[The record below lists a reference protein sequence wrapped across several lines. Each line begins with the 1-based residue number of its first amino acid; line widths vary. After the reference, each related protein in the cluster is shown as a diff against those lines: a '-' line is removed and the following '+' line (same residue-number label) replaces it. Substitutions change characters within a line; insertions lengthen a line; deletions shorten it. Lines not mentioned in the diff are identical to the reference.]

1 MRKFNAGLETQFVG
15 VFIPNL
21 KPRHFSMAVRKLTKF
36 FNVDNTVEDLLAIAE
51 WNGYTLGTTDTMIF
65 VVADGSEYGEMAL
78 LTPSILE
85 LSVRNEHDK
94 NVVVVL

>member
-21 KPRHFSMAVRKLTKF
+21 KSRHFNTAVRKLTKF
-36 FNVDNTVEDLLAIAE
+36 FGVDNTIEDLLAIA
-51 WNGYTLGTTDTMIF
+51 GYYGFTLGTSDTIIF
-65 VVADGSEYGEMAL
+65 VVADDTEYGEMAL

-85 LSVRNEHDK
+85 LSVRNDHDM

>member
-1 MRKFNAGLETQFVG
+1 MRKFNAGLNSQIV
-15 VFIPNL
+15 VVPVRNL
-21 KPRHFSMAVRKLTKF
+21 KPRSFNRAVYKLTKF
-36 FNVDNTVEDLLAIAE
+36 FNVDNTLTDLLMIADLY
-51 WNGYTLGTTDTMIF
+51 GYTLGTCDSMIF

-85 LSVRNEHDK
+85 LSVRSDDDN

>member
-1 MRKFNAGLETQFVG
+1 MRKFNAGLETQAVVVFVK
-15 VFIPNL
+15 NM
-21 KPRHFSMAVRKLTKF
+21 KSRNFSKALSKFARF
-36 FNVDNTVEDLLAIAE
+36 FNVDDTLEDVIAIAD
-51 WNGYTLGTTDTMIF
+51 WYGYTLGTADNMVF

>member
-15 VFIPNL
+15 VFVKNL
-21 KPRHFSMAVRKLTKF
+21 KPRYFNRAIRKLTRF
-36 FNVDNTVEDLLAIAE
+36 FNVDNTLEDLLAVAS
-51 WNGYTLGTTDTMIF
+51 WYGYSMGTSDTMVF

-85 LSVRNEHDK
+85 LSVRNEHDT